1 MAPSGVFD
9 ERVSFEWFR
18 QGGNEKDVGASGR
31 GWKWWRMRYASSA
44 MPRKKRLT
52 TTKVTAYL
60 PYSVDLTKL
69 KSGNTLDVQV
79 RSGPELLGTLL
90 LGRGSVQ
97 WWPRG
102 NKTHAL
108 RKNWK
113 QFAEILT
120 RYMASAS
127 PR

>member
-1 MAPSGVFD
+1 MLGSQAIHL
-9 ERVSFEWFR
+9 
-18 QGGNEKDVGASGR
+18 A
-31 GWKWWRMRYASSA
+31 A
-44 MPRKKRLT
+44 
-52 TTKVTAYL
+52 KVTAYL

-108 RKNWK
+108 WK
-113 QFAEILT
+113 KLAIIYRHFDSAYGEHFHAV
-120 RYMASAS
+120 ASAACVGQVYKVYTTAGS
-127 PR
+127 RRRLV

>member
-1 MAPSGVFD
+1 
-9 ERVSFEWFR
+9 
-18 QGGNEKDVGASGR
+18 
-31 GWKWWRMRYASSA
+31 

-52 TTKVTAYL
+52 ATKVTAYL

-108 RKNWK
+108 RKNWR

-120 RYMASAS
+120 RHMASS
-127 PR
+127 PVR